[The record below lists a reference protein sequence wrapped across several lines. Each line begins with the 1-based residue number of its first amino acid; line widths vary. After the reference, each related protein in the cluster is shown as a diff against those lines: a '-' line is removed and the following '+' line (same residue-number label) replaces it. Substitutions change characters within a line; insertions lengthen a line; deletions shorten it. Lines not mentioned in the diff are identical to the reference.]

1 MRRSRRRAFVHGH
14 GPARYPSATARRGS
28 DVAVTCW
35 DRGSGPAAAEQPAAR
50 VSGAGSGSGSGPV
63 DQALVEVVL
72 GPELVAARTR
82 DIRAVVDPVLAAAP
96 AVLRLR
102 LDAVRRFDGAGVGLL
117 LGVHQR
123 ARQQGVH
130 LVCTCPPR
138 QLVAVL
144 RRTRLDHVLTVQ
156 P

>member
-14 GPARYPSATARRGS
+14 GPIRYPSATARRGS

-35 DRGSGPAAAEQPAAR
+35 DRGSGSGGAEQPAAR
-50 VSGAGSGSGSGPV
+50 VTGVGSGEPV
-63 DQALVEVVL
+63 DGALVEVVL

-96 AVLRLR
+96 AVLQLR
-102 LDAVRRFDGAGVGLL
+102 LDEVRRFDGAGVGLL